1 MQKEC
6 EPSKATV
13 IVKIDKLV
21 GRKFTWCNTLICSFL
36 GGDTRKGEDVR
47 ESTEWVG
54 FYVYLRSNCEKA
66 LTHKCILWIYIVNR
80 SPYIYLI
87 FYGLLLI
94 LLFHLVLQDRQC
106 SEVWLVLCRLPG
118 KFIYFLTVLPY
129 SALILWNA
137 HFLFSFSVN
146 SCTLAF
152 AFLLQLLHQ
161 LSSKEN
167 LSRELLIIS
176 WKKFTVHNEF
186 LIIINLLY
194 YCVGLDRMFSM
205 VLT

>member
-21 GRKFTWCNTLICSFL
+21 GRKFTSCNTLICSFL
-36 GGDTRKGEDVR
+36 GGDTRKGEDIR

-66 LTHKCILWIYIVNR
+66 LTHKCILWIFILWTGTPIFSR
-80 SPYIYLI
+80 F

-94 LLFHLVLQDRQC
+94 LLFHVVYHFVLQDRQC
-106 SEVWLVLCRLPG
+106 SEVRLVLCLLPG
-118 KFIYFLTVLPY
+118 KFIYFLTVLTY

-167 LSRELLIIS
+167 L
-176 WKKFTVHNEF
+176 
-186 LIIINLLY
+186 
-194 YCVGLDRMFSM
+194 
-205 VLT
+205 